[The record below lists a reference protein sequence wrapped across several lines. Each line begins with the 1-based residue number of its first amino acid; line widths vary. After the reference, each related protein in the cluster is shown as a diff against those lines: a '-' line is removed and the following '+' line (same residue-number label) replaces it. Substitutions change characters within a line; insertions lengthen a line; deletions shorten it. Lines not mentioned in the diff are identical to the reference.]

1 MKTEAERQ
9 AMFAKWAQ
17 EREEQRNEIINNI
30 KKDLKE
36 TVTQDTDFDTII
48 DMSVSI
54 ITNNNKK
61 LSNTDIIDVCNAY
74 FEKNKTSQRLD
85 DSNILY
91 ENLNHVNNYVND
103 FGYGAKLFY
112 AS

>member
-30 KKDLKE
+30 KKELKE
-36 TVTQDTDFDTII
+36 VATQDTDFDTII
-48 DMSVSI
+48 DMSISI
-54 ITNNNKK
+54 ITSNDKK

-74 FEKNKTSQRLD
+74 FEKNKTSEQLD
-85 DSNILY
+85 NSNILY
-91 ENLNHVNNYVND
+91 ENLDHANNYTSD
-103 FGYGAKLFY
+103 LGYGVKLFY
-112 AS
+112 A